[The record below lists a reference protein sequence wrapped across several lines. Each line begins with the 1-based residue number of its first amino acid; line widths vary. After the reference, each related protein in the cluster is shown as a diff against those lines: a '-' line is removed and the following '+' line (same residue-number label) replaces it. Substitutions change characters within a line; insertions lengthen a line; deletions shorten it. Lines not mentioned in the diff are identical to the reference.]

1 MPNRVD
7 NRIVFGASYY
17 ITDLPAALACLHAV
31 WKAGYEDV
39 ILDFG
44 NCTAALPAPVLAFCA
59 RVLKMRLEKF
69 DFTLRLPNDQ
79 KLARHFQNAN
89 WAYLF
94 DPAKYSPSNVKGST
108 IFPAT
113 QFFDTEGQQ
122 HAVNSIIDGILSATK
137 NISRQGFAAFE
148 WSVNEIT
155 DNVLVHSQSEVG
167 GIVQMS
173 TFTRRTQRIE
183 YVVVDAGIG
192 IPKSL
197 RRAHPELRSDAEALN
212 QAVKE
217 GVTRDKTL
225 GQGNGLYGS
234 YRVCSEGEGIF
245 HLQSGHAKLVFT
257 RGKGLQVATEKIPFE
272 GTLIDAQV
280 NFSDPRL
287 LSEALKFGGK
297 VHVPS
302 DFVES
307 RYEILD
313 AEEVRFVILKEAPS
327 FRSRLGGTPVRYKLH
342 NLATM
347 CPGQKIV
354 IDFADVPLVSS
365 SFADEVFGKLFLE
378 MGPISFSQRFEFLNL
393 PILVRQLIDRAIS
406 QRLSVN

>member
-7 NRIVFGASYY
+7 NRIVFGGSFY

-31 WKAGYEDV
+31 RKAGYEEV

-44 NCTAALPAPVLAFCA
+44 NCAAALPAPVLGLCA
-59 RVLKMRLEKF
+59 RVLKMQLEKF
-69 DFTLRLPNDQ
+69 DFTLKLPNDQ

-94 DPAKYSPSNVKGST
+94 DPAKYSPSNVKGTT

-122 HAVNSIIDGILSATK
+122 RAVNSIIDGILSATK
-137 NISRQGFAAFE
+137 NIGRQGFAAFE

-197 RRAHPELRSDAEALN
+197 RRAHPELKSDAEALN

-234 YRVCSEGEGIF
+234 YRVCREGEGIF
-245 HLQSGHAKLVFT
+245 HLQSAHAKLVFT
-257 RGKGLQVATEKIPFE
+257 RGQGLQITTEKVPFQ

-280 NFSDPRL
+280 NFSDPHL

-297 VHVPS
+297 VHVPT
-302 DFVES
+302 DFIES

-313 AEEVRFVILKEAPS
+313 TEEVRFVILEEAPS
-327 FRSRLGGTPVRYKLH
+327 FRSRLGGTPVRYKLQ

-347 CPGQKIV
+347 CPGQKIIV
-354 IDFADVPLVSS
+354 DFAGIPLVSS

-378 MGPISFSQRFEFLNL
+378 MGPMAFSQRFEFLNL

-406 QRLSVN
+406 QRLSVK